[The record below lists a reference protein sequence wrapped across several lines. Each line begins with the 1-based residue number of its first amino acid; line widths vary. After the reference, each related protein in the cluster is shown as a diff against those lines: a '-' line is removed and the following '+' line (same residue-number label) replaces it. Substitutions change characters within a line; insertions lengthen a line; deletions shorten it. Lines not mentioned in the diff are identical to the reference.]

1 MQVMSCCFTVREWK
15 GSASTDAVR
24 SHSSNIG
31 HWIGSVRRAS
41 GKEQDFFFKDIVV
54 IGGIW
59 GGEKLRSQ
67 RLLTRFE
74 EQHSRFNNKIKG
86 LMKIRVKWR
95 IQVVM

>member
-1 MQVMSCCFTVREWK
+1 MQVVSCCFTVREWK

-24 SHSSNIG
+24 SQSSNIG
-31 HWIGSVRRAS
+31 HWIGSVRRTS
-41 GKEQDFFFKDIVV
+41 GKEQDFIVV

-59 GGEKLRSQ
+59 GGEKLGIQ
-67 RLLTRFE
+67 RLSTRIE
-74 EQHSRFNNKIKG
+74 EQHSRFDNKIKG